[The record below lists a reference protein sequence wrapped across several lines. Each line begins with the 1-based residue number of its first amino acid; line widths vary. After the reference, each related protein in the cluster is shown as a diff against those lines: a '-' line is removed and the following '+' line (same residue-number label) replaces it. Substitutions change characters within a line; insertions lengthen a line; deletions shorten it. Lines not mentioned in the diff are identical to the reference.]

1 MDASNFESIDEETVS
16 LKQNQIK
23 HSTDVKK
30 KKKQE
35 V

>member
-16 LKQNQIK
+16 LKQNQITP
-23 HSTDVKK
+23 STAVKK